1 MKDEKLL
8 ESFKIGEISE
18 KAYKKAFRRINI
30 VFPTC
35 MMPFFRDPDAHI
47 KAANMMDEAVKRG
60 KPLTQDE
67 INEAFEMPPEA
78 WAW

>member
-18 KAYKKAFRRINI
+18 KAYEKAFRRINFS
-30 VFPTC
+30 FPTTL
-35 MMPFFRDPDAHI
+35 MPFFQDPDAHI
-47 KAANMMDEAVKRG
+47 KEAKLMDEAVKRG

-67 INEAFEMPPEA
+67 INEAFDITPDA